1 LAQLIYPHFGRN
13 FILRHLR
20 DGSSRLPIAAFL
32 RNAERRRLVAAG
44 SLPLAG
50 LALLVALMLAGARNP
65 AGHNPPPLDLTQTLR
80 AATLAAAAG
89 PQRIAVTV
97 QRNDN
102 IDRIFRKVGLE
113 MDALAELR
121 SRPEA
126 RRVLDL
132 LRPGDIITLTHA
144 DGALLSLNRQIS
156 DTLTLSISR
165 SGTGYAVSYVEN
177 PLETEVVGRRV
188 RIDSSLFQAGK
199 DAGMSAATIMTLA
212 TKMFAWDIDFALD
225 IRDGDEF
232 SALYERKV
240 QDGKYVE
247 DGKVL
252 AAEFINQ
259 GETHRALWFASQD
272 GKVEGYFTPEGRGM
286 RKAFLRA
293 PLDFTRISSG
303 FNPHRRHPISGVIR
317 AHKGVDYAAP
327 TGTPIWAAGDGRVQF
342 AGRKGGYGN
351 VVIVD
356 HGGGV
361 TTVYG
366 HMSRIGRGIR
376 PGTPVEQGQTIGLV
390 GMTGAATGPHLH
402 YEYLVKGVYKNAAAL
417 PLMRNQVP
425 DRYMAEFRRHA
436 SSTLARLGSGSSD
449 DRLVASN

>member
-1 LAQLIYPHFGRN
+1 MS
-13 FILRHLR
+13 HLR
-20 DGSSRLPIAAFL
+20 NRGSRLPIATFL
-32 RNAERRRLVAAG
+32 GNPERRRLIAG
-44 SLPLAG
+44 ASLPLAC
-50 LALLVALMLAGARNP
+50 LALLAALGTRNP
-65 AGHNPPPLDLTQTLR
+65 AAHNPPPLDLTHALQAPSPA
-80 AATLAAAAG
+80 AATG
-89 PQRIAVTV
+89 PELVAVTV
-97 QRNDN
+97 QRNDS
-102 IDRIFRKVGLE
+102 IDRIFRQVGLE

-121 SRPEA
+121 SRAEV

-165 SGTGYAVSYVEN
+165 SGAGYAVNYVEN
-177 PLETEVVGRRV
+177 PLETEIVERRA
-188 RIDSSLFQAGK
+188 RIESSLFQAGK
-199 DAGMSAATIMTLA
+199 DAGMSATTIMTLA

-232 SALYERKV
+232 SVLYERKV

-317 AHKGVDYAAP
+317 AHKGIDYAAP

-351 VVIVD
+351 VVIIE
-356 HGGGV
+356 HGGGI
-361 TTVYG
+361 TTLYG
-366 HMSRIGRGIR
+366 HMSRIGRGIH
-376 PGTPVEQGQTIGLV
+376 PGTSVEQGQTIGLV

-402 YEYLVKGVYKNAAAL
+402 YEYLVKGMYKNAAAL
-417 PLMRNQVP
+417 PLIRNQVP
-425 DRYMAEFRRHA
+425 DQYMAEFRRHA
-436 SSTLARLGSGSSD
+436 SRTLVRLGSVSSD
-449 DRLVASN
+449 DGLVASN